1 MQSEINGLQDEDL
14 EKLSSEDAQR
24 ILQVGEHASQLLRT
38 PVYNLAY
45 RNVMDSLFNDWLGSK
60 PKEELLR
67 ASLYNQAIGL
77 TTVTERLASAVADAE
92 LVLQKQQ
99 AQNDPEQHQQEYLDN
114 QGFTT
119 Q

>member
-14 EKLSSEDAQR
+14 EKLSSEDAQK
-24 ILQVGEHASQLLRT
+24 ILQVGEHASQLLGT

-45 RNVMDSLFNDWLGSK
+45 RNVMDLLFNQWLGSK

-67 ASLYNQAIGL
+67 ASLYSRAIGL
-77 TTVTERLASAVADAE
+77 QEVTELLGSAVEDAK
-92 LVLQKQQ
+92 LVLAKQE
-99 AQNDPEQHQQEYLDN
+99 AQNDPQQQRAEYMNN
-114 QGFTT
+114 QGFGP